1 MARIILIRHG
11 QAAFG
16 SSCYDSLSDVGKGQ
30 AKALGAHFQSCGVLF
45 DRVVSGEMVRQQDT
59 ASLALAEMKC
69 PQTIHQHAAFNE
81 YDHMGIIT
89 AARPLIDKSDP
100 ALVEA
105 LDSNFSNRTFQ
116 PFFEKVVSLWMAGMP
131 LPDEVESFSDFAGR
145 VRAGVKHLADSLA
158 HHETAAVFSSGGAIA
173 MALGL
178 ALNMSPHEAMHLSWF
193 IRNGS
198 YSTLHAG
205 KDRLSLMDANVTAH
219 LAPKGRE
226 WVTYR

>member
-30 AKALGAHFQSCGVLF
+30 AIALGAHFQSCGVLF

-105 LDSNFSNRTFQ
+105 LESNFSNRTFQ

-219 LAPKGRE
+219 LAAKGRE

>member
-1 MARIILIRHG
+1 MAQIIFIRHG

-30 AKALGAHFQSCGVLF
+30 AKILGAHFHSCQISF
-45 DRVVSGEMVRQQDT
+45 DRVVSGEMVRQKDT
-59 ASLALAEMKC
+59 ASLALSEMKC
-69 PQTIHQHAAFNE
+69 VQTIRHNAAFNE

-89 AARPLIDKSDP
+89 AARPLIEKSDP

-105 LDSNFSNRTFQ
+105 LEMNFSNRTFQ

-131 LPDEVESFSDFAGR
+131 LPDEMESFSDFSGR
-145 VRAGVKHLADSLA
+145 VHAGVHQLADSLA
-158 HHETAAVFSSGGAIA
+158 PQETAAVFSSGGAIA

-178 ALNMSPHEAMHLSWF
+178 ALNMPAHESMHLSWF
-193 IRNGS
+193 IKNGS

-219 LAPKGRE
+219 LAAKGRE